1 MAGSDYERCEMCEG
15 KAFYAGETDTGDCVT
30 FHAECLAKLKRNQA
44 RLAAALNLVLN
55 DAHVMYSSTAT
66 WHGGM
71 GGAAMTMGCAF
82 IDPSPKQEWMH
93 TAAFDQPLRELL
105 NEVDRTFDLPAA
117 TAEFRQEMGG

>member
-1 MAGSDYERCEMCEG
+1 MAGSDYAHCERCGE
-15 KAFYAGETDTGDCVT
+15 KAFYDADTNIEGSVVLHDACFQMIT
-30 FHAECLAKLKRNQA
+30 RNQK
-44 RLAAALNLVLN
+44 RLAAALNTVLN
-55 DAHVMYSSTAT
+55 DAHVMYGSTAT

-117 TAEFRQEMGG
+117 TAEFKQEMGG